1 MYQET
6 FLDSLSIYLI
16 LVLIFC
22 AIAIMFEIGYQLAI
36 RFPSKQISHSIGPMA
51 TGLASLLA
59 FILAIT
65 FSMAATKSADRKALV
80 LEEANIIGT
89 TILRSSLLAEPF
101 RERSRTLLREYVT
114 IRVVEDKETRKKVVN
129 QVIKRSEHL
138 QLELWRQAIASHET
152 TSPEL
157 LLLYIN
163 SLNELIDIH
172 AERANKGIRGRIP
185 ASIWFTLGLLTFL
198 TIALNG
204 IQVGAENKGRALVA
218 ALPFALAFSL
228 VLTLIV
234 ELDRPTR
241 SIIEISQQ
249 PLIDLRDG
257 LDKVL
262 YPDQSTLLNPGPAQ

>member
-1 MYQET
+1 MYQES
-6 FLDSLSIYLI
+6 FIDSLSIFII
-16 LVLIFC
+16 LGLIFG
-22 AIAIMFEIGYQLAI
+22 AIALMFEFGYRLAL
-36 RFPSKQISHSIGPMA
+36 RFPSKQISQSISPMA

-65 FSMAATKSADRKALV
+65 FSMAAAKSADRKELV
-80 LEEANIIGT
+80 LSEANAVGT
-89 TILRSSLLAEPF
+89 TILRTGLLTEPY
-101 RERSRTLLREYVT
+101 RSRSRELLREYVT
-114 IRVVEDKETRKKVVN
+114 IRVVEDKKIQKKRLNRIVEESEILHLKLWN
-129 QVIKRSEHL
+129 QAVDSYGK
-138 QLELWRQAIASHET
+138 

-163 SLNELIDIH
+163 SLNEVIDIH
-172 AERANKGIRGRIP
+172 TERVNKSLRGRIP

-204 IQVGAENKGRALVA
+204 LQVGAQNKGRALVA
-218 ALPFALAFSL
+218 ALPFAMAFSL

-234 ELDRPTR
+234 ELDRPAR

-249 PLIDLRDG
+249 PLIDLRDS

-262 YPDQSTLLNPGPAQ
+262 YPDDVGKLKLSE

>member
-1 MYQET
+1 MYQES
-6 FLDSLSIYLI
+6 FIDSLSIFII
-16 LVLIFC
+16 LGLIFG
-22 AIAIMFEIGYQLAI
+22 AIALMFEFGYRLAL
-36 RFPSKQISHSIGPMA
+36 RFPSNEFSQSISPMA

-65 FSMAATKSADRKALV
+65 FSMAAAKSGERKQLV
-80 LEEANIIGT
+80 LTEANTVGT
-89 TILRSSLLAEPF
+89 TILRTGLLAEPY
-101 RERSRTLLREYVT
+101 RSRSRELLREYVT
-114 IRVVEDKETRKKVVN
+114 LRVVDYEEDPKRVINNIIKE
-129 QVIKRSEHL
+129 SEAL
-138 QLELWRQAIASHET
+138 QLKLWNQAIDSHGS

-163 SLNELIDIH
+163 SLNEVIDIH
-172 AERANKGIRGRIP
+172 TDRVNKGMRGRIP
-185 ASIWFTLGLLTFL
+185 ISIWFTLGLLTFL

-204 IQVGAENKGRALVA
+204 VQVGAQNKGRALVA

-234 ELDRPTR
+234 ELDRPIR

-249 PLIDLRDG
+249 PLVDLRNS

-262 YPDQSTLLNPGPAQ
+262 YTDDVGQLKISE